1 MQLARSES
9 ASAGSG
15 FSWKP
20 WTRPSAPVTTTPY
33 SLTFGDPLGR
43 QGGDPVVL
51 AVRSRERR
59 EVDVGERV
67 GGHHHERLGAEEVAH
82 VAHPAGRAEQLAPR
96 SCR

>member
-33 SLTFGDPLGR
+33 S
-43 QGGDPVVL
+43 VVSVTRFTARVAIQSFSAWACAMAARSMSVSASPAMTTNGSEPKKSRTL
-51 AVRSRERR
+51 RTPPAVPSS
-59 EVDVGERV
+59 
-67 GGHHHERLGAEEVAH
+67 L
-82 VAHPAGRAEQLAPR
+82 
-96 SCR
+96 SS